1 MDFFSW
7 RTNRTQKITLS
18 DNARVI
24 ENFKPGVVFTLG
36 KSDQKRRI
44 VETPDHDKGW
54 FKIEVQWGSKWIPGT
69 ITHDILKSYLDKNQ
83 VFFVPANS

>member
-44 VETPDHDKGW
+44 VETPEHDKGW
-54 FKIEVQWGSKWIPGT
+54 SVARSCGVSR
-69 ITHDILKSYLDKNQ
+69 HRRS
-83 VFFVPANS
+83 